1 MKIRTNELVLCR
13 DFNDDV
19 FKRLVHV
26 ANGHQSE
33 GFDKEKAIDVIYDCI
48 NRIVTLAR
56 IHGFEGNL
64 WNGYL
69 TYLLTTNEN
78 AFSMASEKRG
88 AVSGTLNQ
96 LALHDLKIFKV
107 AYEIDWETV
116 EKQMGVHFFGLICRY
131 EAGKNKGIIY
141 SHGLGERINDL
152 SVRLR
157 AAEDE
162 HQMYQV
168 LTGFYKDYG
177 VGKFGLH
184 RAFKILDTDGHA
196 SIMPITKTE
205 KVYLN
210 DLVGYEIQK
219 KKLIDNTKAFIC
231 GQRANNVLLYGDSG
245 TGKSTS
251 IKAILNE
258 YYKDGLRLI
267 EVYKHQ
273 FKNIS
278 DVIAQV
284 KNRNY
289 KFILYMDDLSFEE
302 FEIEYKYLKAIIEG
316 GLETKPGNVLI
327 YATSNRRHIIRETW
341 DDRRQK
347 ADDVH
352 GGDTMQEKHSLVT
365 RFGET
370 IYYGAPDQKEYIHIV
385 KELSK
390 RYGLDA
396 KEEELAKEAIKWEM
410 SHGGLSG
417 RTAQQFMN
425 HLAGIKALYK

>member
-1 MKIRTNELVLCR
+1 MKIRINELVLYR
-13 DFNDDV
+13 KFNDDA
-19 FKRLVHV
+19 FKRLIHV
-26 ANGHQSE
+26 ANNCQCE
-33 GFDKEKAIDVIYDCI
+33 DFDKEKAIDGIFDCI
-48 NRIVTLAR
+48 NQIVTLAR
-56 IHGFEGNL
+56 IHGFEGNI
-64 WNGYL
+64 WKGYL

-78 AFSMASEKRG
+78 AFSMACEKRG
-88 AVSGTLNQ
+88 GVSGSLNQ
-96 LALHDLKIFKV
+96 LARHDLKIFKE
-107 AYEIDWETV
+107 AYEIDWEAV
-116 EKQMGVHFFGLICRY
+116 ENQLGIHFSRLIGQY
-131 EAGKNKGIIY
+131 EDSKNRSIIY
-141 SHGLGERINDL
+141 SHGLRERLDEL
-152 SVRLR
+152 SQLLCT
-157 AAEDE
+157 AGDE
-162 HQMYQV
+162 HHMYDA
-168 LTGFYKDYG
+168 LTDFYKDYG

-184 RAFKILDTDGHA
+184 RAFKIIDNDGYT
-196 SIMPITKTE
+196 SIVPITKTR
-205 KVYLN
+205 KVYLD

-258 YYKDGLRLI
+258 YYKDGLRLV

-289 KFILYMDDLSFEE
+289 KFIIYMDDLSFEE

-316 GLETKPGNVLI
+316 GLETKPENVLI

-341 DDRRQK
+341 ADRRQK
-347 ADDVH
+347 VDDVH
-352 GGDTMQEKHSLVT
+352 GGDTVQEKHSLVA

-385 KELSK
+385 RELSK
-390 RYGLDA
+390 KYGLDTQ
-396 KEEELAKEAIKWEM
+396 EEELAKEAIKWEM
-410 SHGGLSG
+410 NHGGLSG
-417 RTAQQFMN
+417 RTAEQFMN
-425 HLAGIKALYK
+425 HLAGIKSLYK